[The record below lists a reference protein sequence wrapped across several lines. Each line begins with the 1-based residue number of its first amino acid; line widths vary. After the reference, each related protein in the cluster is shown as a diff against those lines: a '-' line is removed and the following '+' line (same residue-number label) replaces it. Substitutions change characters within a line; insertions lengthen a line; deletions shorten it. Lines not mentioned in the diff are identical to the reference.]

1 MANIPTISLKTAPL
15 QYTAFTSEEFVPQ
28 TSDPTLLSQAAKD
41 QEQREREAN
50 AYFAAINDTLEKKRS
65 GLNKA
70 DYEWMAELS
79 NNIRKD
85 VEKQLE
91 FGNWQSALRLARKAA
106 NDLSKNTE
114 LADRIKAN
122 EVFTIERNKIQS
134 GSYNDL
140 TKRRW
145 DDLNRYKFNGTAD
158 WTPEFRPVN
167 DVSVADIWAMAVN
180 KARTNSTSSS
190 SKRTSN
196 SHNYVNAKGD
206 IINNAIE
213 RNTNSN
219 GTQAIRVADG
229 VMGTYSTTQ
238 VSKGGGRSS
247 QSKTASDIMKI
258 FNDLL
263 KDGNV
268 RASLKQQ
275 YNNYLWLLDHAKAI
289 KDDPNAS
296 ATARKQAEEDI
307 ERAENALSDKDGL
320 RYDGNDK
327 GFEAWVQA
335 QAAQYAQDSAYT
347 HTSTS
352 SESSVTSGVNDTT
365 LGQIYGFR
373 QEAYKG
379 MLMMHGD
386 ATSEGASIARSATD
400 TSPSYSAKD
409 DAALIGQGSYTGLPG
424 TK

>member
-1 MANIPTISLKTAPL
+1 MANIPTISLKTVPL
-15 QYTAFTSEEFVPQ
+15 QYTAFTPEEFVPQ

-50 AYFAAINDTLEKKRS
+50 AYFAAINDTLEKKTL
-65 GLNKA
+65 GLNTA
-70 DYEWMAELS
+70 DYGWMAELA
-79 NNIRKD
+79 NNTRRD

-91 FGNWQSALRLARKAA
+91 LGNWQSALRLARKAA

-114 LADRIKAN
+114 LAYRIKAN
-122 EVFTIERNKIQS
+122 EKYTEERNKIQS
-134 GSYNDL
+134 GSYSDL

-145 DDLNRYKFNGTAD
+145 DDLNRYKFNETPD
-158 WTPEFRPVN
+158 WTPEFHPVN

-180 KARTNSTSSS
+180 KARVNSTTTS

-196 SHNYVNAKGD
+196 SSNYVNAKGQ
-206 IINNAIE
+206 ILNKPIE
-213 RNTNSN
+213 RNTNPD
-219 GTQAIRVADG
+219 GTQVTQVADG
-229 VMGTYSTTQ
+229 VIGTYSTTQ
-238 VSKGGGRSS
+238 VTKGGGRSS
-247 QSKTASDIMKI
+247 QSKTAADIMKI

-275 YNNYLWLLDHAKAI
+275 YNNYLWLLDHATAI
-289 KDDPNAS
+289 EKDPYAS
-296 ATARKQAEEDI
+296 DTAKKQAKEDI
-307 ERAENALSDKDGL
+307 ERAKNALSDKDGL
-320 RYDGNDK
+320 TYSGDE

-335 QAAQYAQDSAYT
+335 QAAQYAKDSAYT

-365 LGQIYGFR
+365 IGQIYGFR
-373 QEAYKG
+373 QETYKG

-386 ATSEGASIARSATD
+386 ATSEGASIARDVND

>member
-1 MANIPTISLKTAPL
+1 MANIPTISLKTVPL
-15 QYTAFTSEEFVPQ
+15 QYTAFTPEEFVPQ

-50 AYFAAINDTLEKKRS
+50 AYFAAINDTLEKKTL
-65 GLNKA
+65 GLNTA
-70 DYEWMAELS
+70 DYGWMAELA
-79 NNIRKD
+79 NNTRRD

-91 FGNWQSALRLARKAA
+91 LGNWQSALRLARKAA

-114 LADRIKAN
+114 LAYRIKAN
-122 EVFTIERNKIQS
+122 EKYTEERNKIQS
-134 GSYNDL
+134 GSYSDL

-145 DDLNRYKFNGTAD
+145 DDLNKYKFNHTPD

-180 KARTNSTSSS
+180 KARINRSSSS

-196 SHNYVNAKGD
+196 SHNYTNAKGD
-206 IINNAIE
+206 IINKATE
-213 RNTNSN
+213 RYTNPD
-219 GTQAIRVADG
+219 GTQGIRVADG
-229 VMGTYSTTQ
+229 VTGTYSTTQ
-238 VSKGGGRSS
+238 VTKGGGRSTE
-247 QSKTASDIMKI
+247 SKTISDIMNI

-296 ATARKQAEEDI
+296 DTAKKQAEEDI
-307 ERAENALSDKDGL
+307 DRAENALSDKDGFT
-320 RYDGNDK
+320 YSGEKD
-327 GFEAWVQA
+327 FEAWVQA
-335 QAAQYAQDSAYT
+335 QAKQYAKDSAYT

-365 LGQIYGFR
+365 IGQIYGFR
-373 QEAYKG
+373 QETYKG

-386 ATSEGASIARSATD
+386 ATSEGASIARSVTD

-409 DAALIGQGSYTGLPG
+409 DADLIGQGSYTGLPG

>member
-15 QYTAFTSEEFVPQ
+15 QYTAFTPEEFVAQ

-50 AYFAAINDTLEKKRS
+50 AYFAAINETLDKKTA
-65 GLNKA
+65 GLNTA
-70 DYEWMAELS
+70 DYGWMAELA
-79 NNIRKD
+79 NNTRRD

-91 FGNWQSALRLARKAA
+91 LGNWQSALRLARKAA

-114 LADRIKAN
+114 LTYRIKAN
-122 EVFTIERNKIQS
+122 EKYTEERNKIQS
-134 GSYNDL
+134 GPYSDL

-145 DDLNRYKFNGTAD
+145 DDLNRYKFNGTPD
-158 WTPEFRPVN
+158 WTPEFLPVN

-180 KARTNSTSSS
+180 KARINSTSSS

-196 SHNYVNAKGD
+196 SSNYVNAKGD
-206 IINNAIE
+206 ITNKAIE
-213 RNTNSN
+213 RYTKPD
-219 GTQAIRVADG
+219 GTQGIRVADG
-229 VMGTYSTTQ
+229 LTGTYSTTQ
-238 VSKGGGRSS
+238 VSKGGGRSV
-247 QSKTASDIMKI
+247 QSKTATDIMKI

-275 YNNYLWLLDHAKAI
+275 YDNYIWLLDHAKAI

-296 ATARKQAEEDI
+296 DTAKKQAIEDI
-307 ERAENALSDKDGL
+307 NRAENALGDKDGFI
-320 RYDGNDK
+320 YAGDDK
-327 GFEAWVQA
+327 GFEAWVQG

-365 LGQIYGFR
+365 IGQIYGFR

>member
-1 MANIPTISLKTAPL
+1 MANIPTISLKSVPL
-15 QYTAFTSEEFVPQ
+15 QYTAFTPEEFVPQ
-28 TSDPTLLSQAAKD
+28 TSDPTLLRQAAKD
-41 QEQREREAN
+41 QEQREKEAN
-50 AYFAAINDTLEKKRS
+50 AYFAAINDTLEKKRL
-65 GLNKA
+65 GLNTA
-70 DYEWMAELS
+70 DYEWMKELS

-91 FGNWQSALRLARKAA
+91 FGNWQSAIRLARKAA

-122 EVFTIERNKIQS
+122 ETFTIERNKIQS
-134 GSYNDL
+134 GPYNDL

-158 WTPEFRPVN
+158 WTPEFKPVN
-167 DVSVADIWAMAVN
+167 DVSVADIWAMAVS
-180 KARTNSTSSS
+180 KARINRSSSS

-196 SHNYVNAKGD
+196 SHNYVNAKGQ

-213 RNTNSN
+213 RSTNSN
-219 GTQAIRVADG
+219 GTKVASVADG

-247 QSKTASDIMKI
+247 ESKTTSDIMKI

-263 KDGNV
+263 QDGNV

-275 YNNYLWLLDHAKAI
+275 YNNYLWLLDHADAII
-289 KDDPNAS
+289 KDDKAS
-296 ATARKQAEEDI
+296 DTAKKQAKEDMD
-307 ERAENALSDKDGL
+307 RAKNALSDKDGL
-320 RYDGNDK
+320 TYAGDE

-335 QAAQYAQDSAYT
+335 QAAQYAKDSAYT

-352 SESSVTSGVNDTT
+352 SESSVTSGVSDTA
-365 LGQIYGFR
+365 LSNIYTNR
-373 QEAYKG
+373 QNEAKNK
-379 MLMMHGD
+379 L
-386 ATSEGASIARSATD
+386 R
-400 TSPSYSAKD
+400 
-409 DAALIGQGSYTGLPG
+409 PG
-424 TK
+424 TLQGEGPTLEIEKQDKPGAYDAYTVGSWISQ

>member
-1 MANIPTISLKTAPL
+1 MANIPTISLKSVPL
-15 QYTAFTSEEFVPQ
+15 QYTAFTPEEFVAQ

-50 AYFAAINDTLEKKRS
+50 AYFAAINDTLEKKTS
-65 GLNKA
+65 GLNTA
-70 DYEWMAELS
+70 DYGWMAELA
-79 NNIRKD
+79 NNTKRD

-91 FGNWQSALRLARKAA
+91 LGNWQSALRLARKAA

-114 LADRIKAN
+114 LAYRIKAN
-122 EVFTIERNKIQS
+122 EKYTEERNKIQS
-134 GSYNDL
+134 GSYSDL

-145 DDLNRYKFNGTAD
+145 DDLNRYKFNGTPD

-196 SHNYVNAKGD
+196 SHNYVNAKGE

-213 RNTNSN
+213 RSTNSN
-219 GTQAIRVADG
+219 GTKVSSVADG

-238 VSKGGGRSS
+238 VSKGGGRSV
-247 QSKTASDIMKI
+247 QSKTAADIMKI

-275 YNNYLWLLDHAKAI
+275 FNNYIWLLDHANAII
-289 KDDPNAS
+289 KDNSAS
-296 ATARKQAEEDI
+296 DTAKKQAKEDI
-307 ERAENALSDKDGL
+307 DRATNALSNKDGFT
-320 RYDGNDK
+320 YTGKDD
-327 GFEAWVQA
+327 FDAWVQA
-335 QAAQYAQDSAYT
+335 QAAQYAKDSEYT

>member
-15 QYTAFTSEEFVPQ
+15 QYTAFTPEEFVAQ

-50 AYFAAINDTLEKKRS
+50 AYFAAINDTLEKKTS
-65 GLNKA
+65 GLNTA
-70 DYEWMAELS
+70 DYGWMAELA
-79 NNIRKD
+79 NNTRRD

-91 FGNWQSALRLARKAA
+91 LGNWQSALRLARKAA

-114 LADRIKAN
+114 LAYRIKAN
-122 EVFTIERNKIQS
+122 EKYTEERNKIQS
-134 GSYNDL
+134 GPYNDL

-145 DDLNRYKFNGTAD
+145 DDLNRYKFNETPD
-158 WTPEFRPVN
+158 WTPEFQPVN

-196 SHNYVNAKGD
+196 SHNYVNAKGE

-213 RNTNSN
+213 RSTNSN
-219 GTQAIRVADG
+219 GTKVNSVADG

-238 VSKGGGRSS
+238 VSKGGSRSS
-247 QSKTASDIMKI
+247 QSKTAADIMKI

-289 KDDPNAS
+289 KDDPYAS
-296 ATARKQAEEDI
+296 DTAKKQAKEDI
-307 ERAENALSDKDGL
+307 DRANNALSDK
-320 RYDGNDK
+320 N
-327 GFEAWVQA
+327 GFTYSGEEDFDAWV
-335 QAAQYAQDSAYT
+335 
-347 HTSTS
+347 
-352 SESSVTSGVNDTT
+352 
-365 LGQIYGFR
+365 
-373 QEAYKG
+373 
-379 MLMMHGD
+379 
-386 ATSEGASIARSATD
+386 
-400 TSPSYSAKD
+400 
-409 DAALIGQGSYTGLPG
+409 
-424 TK
+424 

>member
-1 MANIPTISLKTAPL
+1 MANIPTISLKSVPL
-15 QYTAFTSEEFVPQ
+15 QYTAFTPTQFTSQ
-28 TSDPTLLSQAAKD
+28 TADPTLLSKSAKE
-41 QEQREREAN
+41 QEQREDKAN
-50 AYFAAINDTLEKKRS
+50 AYLAAINDTLEKKRL
-65 GLNKA
+65 GLNTA
-70 DYEWMAELS
+70 DYGWMAELAD
-79 NNIRKD
+79 NTRRD

-91 FGNWQSALRLARKAA
+91 LGNWQSAIRLARKAA

-122 EVFTIERNKIQS
+122 EKYTEERNKIQS
-134 GSYNDL
+134 GPYSDL

-145 DDLNRYKFNGTAD
+145 DDLNKYKFNYTPD
-158 WTPEFRPVN
+158 WTPEFQPVN

-196 SHNYVNAKGD
+196 SHNYVNAKGE

-213 RNTNSN
+213 RSTNPN
-219 GTQAIRVADG
+219 GTKVTSVADG

-247 QSKTASDIMKI
+247 QSKTAADIMKI

-296 ATARKQAEEDI
+296 DTAKKQAKEDI
-307 ERAENALSDKDGL
+307 DRAENALSNKDGFT
-320 RYDGNDK
+320 YSGEEDFD
-327 GFEAWVQA
+327 AWVQA

>member
-15 QYTAFTSEEFVPQ
+15 QYTAFTPEEFVAQ

-50 AYFAAINDTLEKKRS
+50 AYFAAINDTLEKKTS
-65 GLNKA
+65 GLNTA
-70 DYEWMAELS
+70 DYGWMAELA
-79 NNIRKD
+79 NNTRKD
-85 VEKQLE
+85 LEKQLE
-91 FGNWQSALRLARKAA
+91 LGNWQSALRLARKAA

-114 LADRIKAN
+114 LTYRIKAN
-122 EVFTIERNKIQS
+122 EKYTEERNKIQS
-134 GSYNDL
+134 GPYNDL

-145 DDLNRYKFNGTAD
+145 DDLNRYKFNGTPD
-158 WTPEFRPVN
+158 WTPEFQPVN

-196 SHNYVNAKGD
+196 SHNYVNAKGE

-213 RNTNSN
+213 RSTNSN
-219 GTQAIRVADG
+219 GTKVNSVADG

-238 VSKGGGRSS
+238 VSKGGSRSS
-247 QSKTASDIMKI
+247 QSKTAADIMKI

-275 YNNYLWLLDHAKAI
+275 YNNYLWLLDHATAI
-289 KDDPNAS
+289 EKDPYAS
-296 ATARKQAEEDI
+296 DTAKKQAKEDI
-307 ERAENALSDKDGL
+307 DRANNALSDKNGFTYSGEED
-320 RYDGNDK
+320 
-327 GFEAWVQA
+327 FEAWVQA
-335 QAAQYAQDSAYT
+335 QAAQYAKDSAYT

-352 SESSVTSGVNDTT
+352 SESSVTSGVSDTA
-365 LGQIYGFR
+365 LSNIYTNR
-373 QEAYKG
+373 QNQAINN
-379 MLMMHGD
+379 L
-386 ATSEGASIARSATD
+386 
-400 TSPSYSAKD
+400 SPGTVQ
-409 DAALIGQGSYTGLPG
+409 GQGPVIQTKVEDGAGAYNANTTGSWLQYNP
-424 TK
+424 

>member
-1 MANIPTISLKTAPL
+1 MANIPTISLKTVPL
-15 QYTAFTSEEFVPQ
+15 QYTAFTPEEFVAQ

-41 QEQREREAN
+41 QEQREKEAN
-50 AYFAAINDTLEKKRS
+50 AYFAAINDTLEKKRL
-65 GLNKA
+65 GLNTA
-70 DYEWMAELS
+70 DYGWMAELAD
-79 NNIRKD
+79 NTRRD

-91 FGNWQSALRLARKAA
+91 LGNWQSAIRLARKAA
-106 NDLSKNTE
+106 NDLSKNTG

-122 EVFTIERNKIQS
+122 ETFTIERNKIQS
-134 GSYNDL
+134 GNYSDL

-158 WTPEFRPVN
+158 WTPDFKPVN

-180 KARTNSTSSS
+180 KARINRSSSS

-196 SHNYVNAKGD
+196 SHNYTNAKGD
-206 IINNAIE
+206 IINKATE
-213 RNTNSN
+213 QYTNPD
-219 GTQAIRVADG
+219 GTQGIRLADG
-229 VMGTYSTTQ
+229 VTGTYSTTQ
-238 VSKGGGRSS
+238 VTKGGGRSTE
-247 QSKTASDIMKI
+247 SKTASDIMKI

-268 RASLKQQ
+268 RSSLKQQ
-275 YNNYLWLLDHAKAI
+275 YDNYLWLLDNANAIINDDKASDTAK
-289 KDDPNAS
+289 
-296 ATARKQAEEDI
+296 KQAKEDI
-307 ERAENALSDKDGL
+307 DRATNALSNKDGFV
-320 RYDGNDK
+320 YAGKNKD
-327 GFEAWVQA
+327 FEAWVQA

-365 LGQIYGFR
+365 IGQIYGFR
-373 QEAYKG
+373 QETYKG

-386 ATSEGASIARSATD
+386 ATSEGASIARSVTD

-409 DAALIGQGSYTGLPG
+409 DADLIGQGSYTGLPG

>member
-15 QYTAFTSEEFVPQ
+15 QYTAFTPEEFVAQ

-50 AYFAAINDTLEKKRS
+50 AYFAAINDTLEKKTS
-65 GLNKA
+65 GLNTA
-70 DYEWMAELS
+70 DYGWMAELA
-79 NNIRKD
+79 NNTRRD

-91 FGNWQSALRLARKAA
+91 LGNWQSALRLARKAA

-114 LADRIKAN
+114 LAYRIKAN
-122 EVFTIERNKIQS
+122 EKYTEERNKIQS
-134 GSYNDL
+134 GPYSDL

-158 WTPEFRPVN
+158 WTPEFKPVN
-167 DVSVADIWAMAVN
+167 DVSVADIWAMAVS
-180 KARTNSTSSS
+180 KARINRSSSS
-190 SKRTSN
+190 SKRSSN

-206 IINNAIE
+206 ILNNATE
-213 RNTNSN
+213 RHTNPD
-219 GTQAIRVADG
+219 GTQVNRVADG
-229 VMGTYSTTQ
+229 VTGTYSTTQ
-238 VSKGGGRSS
+238 VTKGGGRSTE
-247 QSKTASDIMKI
+247 SKTVSDIMKI

-263 KDGNV
+263 QDGNV

-275 YNNYLWLLDHAKAI
+275 YNNYLWLLDNADSI
-289 KDDPNAS
+289 LNDTNAS
-296 ATARKQAEEDI
+296 ETAKNQAKEDK
-307 ERAENALSDKDGL
+307 ERAKKALSNKDGFT
-320 RYDGNDK
+320 YTGKED
-327 GFEAWVQA
+327 FEAWVQA
-335 QAAQYAQDSAYT
+335 QAAQYATDSAYT

-365 LGQIYGFR
+365 IGQIYGFR

-386 ATSEGASIARSATD
+386 ATSEGASIARSVTD

>member
-15 QYTAFTSEEFVPQ
+15 QYTAFTPEEFVAQ

-50 AYFAAINDTLEKKRS
+50 AYFAAINETLDKKTA
-65 GLNKA
+65 GLNTA
-70 DYEWMAELS
+70 DYGWMAELA
-79 NNIRKD
+79 NNTRRD

-91 FGNWQSALRLARKAA
+91 LGNWQSALRLARKAA
-106 NDLSKNTE
+106 NDLSKNTQ
-114 LADRIKAN
+114 LTYRIKAN
-122 EVFTIERNKIQS
+122 EKYTEERNKIQS
-134 GSYNDL
+134 GPYSDL

-158 WTPEFRPVN
+158 WTPEFLPVN

-196 SHNYVNAKGD
+196 SHNYVNAKGQ
-206 IINNAIE
+206 ILNKATE
-213 RNTNSN
+213 RNTNSD
-219 GTQAIRVADG
+219 GTQVTQVADG

-238 VSKGGGRSS
+238 VSKGGSRSS
-247 QSKTASDIMKI
+247 QSKTAADIMKI

-275 YNNYLWLLDHAKAI
+275 YNNYLWLLDHANAII
-289 KDDPNAS
+289 KDDNAS
-296 ATARKQAEEDI
+296 DTAKKQAKEDI
-307 ERAENALSDKDGL
+307 ERAKNALSDKDGL
-320 RYDGNDK
+320 TYSGDE

-373 QEAYKG
+373 QETYKG

>member
-15 QYTAFTSEEFVPQ
+15 QYTAFTPEEFVAQ
-28 TSDPTLLSQAAKD
+28 TSDPTLLTQAAKD

-50 AYFAAINDTLEKKRS
+50 AYFAAINDTLEKKTS
-65 GLNKA
+65 GLNTA
-70 DYEWMAELS
+70 DYGWMAELS

-91 FGNWQSALRLARKAA
+91 LGNWQSALRLARKAA

-114 LADRIKAN
+114 LAYRIKAN
-122 EVFTIERNKIQS
+122 EKYTEERNKIQS
-134 GSYNDL
+134 GPYSDL

-158 WTPEFRPVN
+158 WTPEFKPVN
-167 DVSVADIWAMAVN
+167 DVSVADIWAMAVS
-180 KARTNSTSSS
+180 KARINRSSSS
-190 SKRTSN
+190 SKRSSN

-206 IINNAIE
+206 IINKATE
-213 RNTNSN
+213 RYTNLD
-219 GTQAIRVADG
+219 GTQGIRVADG
-229 VMGTYSTTQ
+229 VTGTYSTTQ
-238 VSKGGGRSS
+238 VTKGGGRSTE
-247 QSKTASDIMKI
+247 SKTTSDIMKI

-275 YNNYLWLLDHAKAI
+275 FNNYIWLLDNANAII
-289 KDDPNAS
+289 KDDSAS
-296 ATARKQAEEDI
+296 DTAKKQAKEDI
-307 ERAENALSDKDGL
+307 DRATNALSNKDGFT
-320 RYDGNDK
+320 YTGKED
-327 GFEAWVQA
+327 FEAWVQA
-335 QAAQYAQDSAYT
+335 QAAQYAEDSAYT

-365 LGQIYGFR
+365 IGQIYGFR
-373 QEAYKG
+373 QEKYKG

-386 ATSEGASIARSATD
+386 ATSEGASIARSVTD

-409 DAALIGQGSYTGLPG
+409 DADLIGQGSYTGLPG

>member
-1 MANIPTISLKTAPL
+1 MTNIPTISLKSVPL
-15 QYTAFTSEEFVPQ
+15 QYTAFTPVQFTSQ
-28 TSDPTLLSQAAKD
+28 TADPTLLSKSAKE
-41 QEQREREAN
+41 QEQREDKAN
-50 AYFAAINDTLEKKRS
+50 AYLAAINDTLEKKRL

-70 DYEWMAELS
+70 DYGWMAELAD
-79 NNIRKD
+79 NTRRD

-91 FGNWQSALRLARKAA
+91 LGNWQSAIRLARKAA

-134 GSYNDL
+134 GNYSDL

-158 WTPEFRPVN
+158 WTPEFNPVN
-167 DVSVADIWAMAVN
+167 DVSVADIWAMAVS

-196 SHNYVNAKGD
+196 SHNYVNAKGE

-213 RNTNSN
+213 RSTNSN
-219 GTQAIRVADG
+219 GTKVASVADG

-238 VSKGGGRSS
+238 VSKGGGRSV

-263 KDGNV
+263 QDGNV

-275 YNNYLWLLDHAKAI
+275 FNNYLWLLDHAKAI

-296 ATARKQAEEDI
+296 DTAKKQAKEDI
-307 ERAENALSDKDGL
+307 DRATNALSNKDGFT
-320 RYDGNDK
+320 YTGEKD
-327 GFEAWVQA
+327 FEAWVQA

-352 SESSVTSGVNDTT
+352 SESSVTSGVSDTALSNIYTSRQNQTRNDLRPGT
-365 LGQIYGFR
+365 LQ
-373 QEAYKG
+373 
-379 MLMMHGD
+379 
-386 ATSEGASIARSATD
+386 
-400 TSPSYSAKD
+400 
-409 DAALIGQGSYTGLPG
+409 GQGPTIQTQQEDNAGSYDANITGSWLQYNH
-424 TK
+424 

>member
-1 MANIPTISLKTAPL
+1 MANIPTISLKSVPL
-15 QYTAFTSEEFVPQ
+15 QYTAFTPVQFTSQ
-28 TSDPTLLSQAAKD
+28 TADPTLLSKSMKE
-41 QEQREREAN
+41 QEQREEKAN
-50 AYFAAINDTLEKKRS
+50 AYMAAINDTLEKKRL

-70 DYEWMAELS
+70 DYGWMAELAD
-79 NNIRKD
+79 NTRRD

-91 FGNWQSALRLARKAA
+91 LGNWQSAIRLAKQAA

-134 GSYNDL
+134 GNYNDL

-196 SHNYVNAKGD
+196 SHNYVNAKGE

-213 RNTNSN
+213 RSTNSN
-219 GTQAIRVADG
+219 GTKVNSVADG

-238 VSKGGGRSS
+238 VSKGGGRSV
-247 QSKTASDIMKI
+247 QSKTAADIMKI

-275 YNNYLWLLDHAKAI
+275 YNNYLWLLDHATAI
-289 KDDPNAS
+289 EKDPYAS
-296 ATARKQAEEDI
+296 DTAKKQAKEDI
-307 ERAENALSDKDGL
+307 DRAKNALSNKDGFT
-320 RYDGNDK
+320 YSGEED
-327 GFEAWVQA
+327 FEAWVQA
-335 QAAQYAQDSAYT
+335 QAAQYAKDSAYT

-352 SESSVTSGVNDTT
+352 SESSVTSGVSDTA
-365 LGQIYGFR
+365 LSNIYTNR
-373 QEAYKG
+373 QNQTRDNLRPGTTQGEGPTINRDVEDTPGAYN
-379 MLMMHGD
+379 
-386 ATSEGASIARSATD
+386 
-400 TSPSYSAKD
+400 
-409 DAALIGQGSYTGLPG
+409 SYTVGSWLQYNP
-424 TK
+424 